1 MAALQWMIVLLSIAA
16 LLVGL
21 ELVIP
26 SGGLLA
32 ILAGISAIGGLLF
45 AFRHSPDLGWLVLIG
60 LLLAIPALLAL
71 AVRLWPRTWIGRR
84 MLIDAKSRVS
94 GPAAAEH
101 QPDPKNLVG
110 RIAQVRSGL
119 MPSGMV
125 ELDGVRYEAFTDEP
139 PISKGALVRI
149 VRWEMGRLLVAPS
162 DAQAARKVVEAGH
175 SVDHQLL
182 LGESTES
189 LGIDSLEDPPR

>member
-1 MAALQWMIVLLSIAA
+1 MAALQWMITLLSVAA
-16 LLVGL
+16 LLAGL
-21 ELVIP
+21 ELFIP

-32 ILAGISAIGGLLF
+32 TMAVITALGGLLF

-60 LLLAIPALLAL
+60 LLIAIPALLAL
-71 AVRLWPRTWIGRR
+71 AVRIWPRTWIGRR
-84 MLIDAKSRVS
+84 MLINADSRVS

-101 QPDPKNLVG
+101 QPDPKSLVG

-119 MPSGMV
+119 MPSGLV
-125 ELDGVRYEAFTDEP
+125 ELDGIRYEAFTEEP
-139 PISKGALVRI
+139 PIDKGELVRI

-175 SVDHQLL
+175 TVDHHLL
-182 LGESTES
+182 LGESTEA